1 MISHNEFSS
10 VIERDLAADYENKLD
25 ALFLQFIDSVDINSF
40 IEQRPHL
47 TDQLMSLAS
56 KASID
61 AFTYQN
67 NEALRQ
73 VHQTLFYAYHSHLAE
88 PLSCAS
94 RNQYHPVLLQV
105 RTFLESQWLAA
116 ERRRAGAHSVSLSA
130 ENIIAE
136 LKALWINHAASSHV
150 LFDLLEHKANSQQLY
165 YFFKSD
171 SALNLLFF
179 DLVAMT
185 LVGSFPE
192 TRGEISHN
200 LWDEIGQGSNE
211 FTHVNLYKD
220 LLHRRGIDLPDDHY
234 THLYEWQ
241 GLAGYNLFMMGGVTR
256 CHYYKLIGMMAMTE
270 LLDPSQYEKL
280 VKGSHRL
287 GLSERDVHYYSEHI
301 SVDVD
306 HADGW
311 LNNVI
316 VPVAERCPQALEEI
330 YFGARLRL
338 QTCQDY
344 YDNLLKTLQ
353 VL

>member
-1 MISHNEFSS
+1 MMSQHEELS
-10 VIERDLAADYENKLD
+10 VIDRAAAAQGEKTLD
-25 ALFLQFIDSVDINSF
+25 TVFLQLIDSNDIDA
-40 IEQRPHL
+40 ILQQYPQRPA
-47 TDQLMSLAS
+47 QLMQLAS
-56 KASID
+56 HASRAAFEHQD
-61 AFTYQN
+61 A
-67 NEALRQ
+67 EALRQ
-73 VHQTLFYAYHSHLAE
+73 VHQTLFYAYHAHLAE
-88 PLSCAS
+88 PLSCSS

-105 RTFLESQWLAA
+105 RSFLESQWLAS
-116 ERRRAGAHSVSLSA
+116 EKRRASAHGSLSPK
-130 ENIIAE
+130 NIVAE
-136 LKALWINHAASSHV
+136 LQALWKNHAVSAHA
-150 LFDLLEHKANSQQLY
+150 LFDFLEHEANSQQLY

-192 TRGEISHN
+192 TRGEISQN

-220 LLHRRGIDLPDDHY
+220 LLQRRGIDLPDDHY
-234 THLYEWQ
+234 THLYDWQ

-256 CHYYKLIGMMAMTE
+256 CHYYKFIGMMAMTE

-280 VKGSHRL
+280 VNGSRRL

-316 VPVAERCPQALEEI
+316 VPVAERYPQAMEEI

-344 YDNLLKTLQ
+344 YDNVLRTLKAL
-353 VL
+353 